1 MTGRVRPT
9 EENKPT
15 DPCGGQAMSVEAPAK
30 GKTQAMQIYNQ
41 LYINGRW
48 MPANDGG
55 TFDVINPAKEEVL
68 AKVALA
74 TQEDVDAAVRAARA
88 QFDGGDW
95 SKMSGVDL
103 GKLLYRLAELME
115 RDQAY
120 LAKLET
126 LNLGRPLMEPTIL
139 DMPNAIGTVRY
150 FAGWADK
157 IEGRTIPT
165 PGYFGQPTHSYTV
178 REPVGVVGAI
188 TPWNPPV
195 MIACWKLAPALAAG
209 CTIVIKPSEEAPLT
223 TLHLAKLV
231 EEANFP
237 PGVVNVVP
245 GLGEVAGAALA
256 RHPGVDKISF
266 TGSPEVGREVMR
278 AAADGFK
285 RVALELGGK
294 SPQIILD
301 DADLET
307 AVGGIALGLFFN
319 QGQVCAA
326 GTRIFVH
333 RTRHDQ
339 VVEALASAA
348 NAIKLGDP
356 LDPGTNM
363 GPLVSLKQL
372 ERVSGYVRAGLGE
385 GAKIVAG
392 GNRLDEPGYFFRPTI
407 FANASNDMR
416 IAQDEI
422 FGPVGTV
429 MAFDEVDE
437 AIALANA
444 TRYGLAA
451 TIWTRDVSRAHQLAA
466 RVRAGAVSVNG
477 WAPIDP
483 RLPWGGFKT
492 SGIGRELGWNG
503 IEAVTEEKVIT
514 IVLGGTRRTGQCS
527 GRIRSGGSRTA

>member
-1 MTGRVRPT
+1 MGAIDLR
-9 EENKPT
+9 
-15 DPCGGQAMSVEAPAK
+15 GAHAALEANARLFI
-30 GKTQAMQIYNQ
+30 G
-41 LYINGRW
+41 GRW
-48 MPANDGG
+48 VDAVDRG
-55 TFDVINPAKEEVL
+55 TFDVINPAQATL
-68 AKVALA
+68 LTKVAA
-74 TQEDVDAAVRAARA
+74 AKPEDVDAAVRAARH
-88 QFDGGDW
+88 QFEQGEW
-95 SKMSGVDL
+95 SRMNGVER
-103 GKLLYRLAELME
+103 GRLLYRLAELID
-115 RDQAY
+115 RDREQ
-120 LAKLET
+120 LAMLET
-126 LNLGRPLMEPTIL
+126 LNLGRPLQEPTIL
-139 DMPNAIGTVRY
+139 DLPMAIDTVRY

-165 PGYFGQPTHSYTV
+165 PGYFGRPTHSYTV

-188 TPWNPPV
+188 TPWNTPL

-209 CTIVIKPSEEAPLT
+209 CTVVIKPSEEAPLT
-223 TLHLAKLV
+223 TLHLARLV

-237 PGVVNVVP
+237 AGVVNVVP
-245 GLGEVAGAALA
+245 GLGEVAGAALT
-256 RHPGVDKISF
+256 RHSGVDKISF

-294 SPQIILD
+294 SPQIILE
-301 DADLET
+301 DADLDA
-307 AVGGIALGLFFN
+307 AVGGVALGLFFN

-326 GTRIFVH
+326 GTRVFVH
-333 RTRHDQ
+333 RSRYERM
-339 VVEALASAA
+339 VEALAGAA
-348 NAIKLGDP
+348 NAIRLGDP
-356 LDPGTNM
+356 LDPATNM

-372 ERVSGYVRAGLGE
+372 ERVSGYVRMGLGE

-392 GNRLDEPGYFFRPTI
+392 GNRTDEPGYFFRPTI

-422 FGPVGTV
+422 FGPVGAV
-429 MAFDEVDE
+429 MAFDEPDE

-466 RVRAGAVSVNG
+466 RVHAGAVSVNG

-514 IVLGGTRRTGQCS
+514 IVL
-527 GRIRSGGSRTA
+527 